1 LYLLGDGGSGALG
14 VKEIVKWMNARG
26 YRTRRGKSFGVG
38 QLHKLLTNTVY
49 IGRWKFNQASSK
61 TRKRKADD
69 EVIEIPVPAIVEL
82 DTFEQVRQLH
92 ARSPKRQP
100 PRMTTGPILLTG
112 LAVCA
117 TCRGGMT
124 LRTGTSKGGRVYR
137 YYTCS
142 NCATKG
148 KGRSIPTGKLDV
160 LVTDHLLERLFK
172 PERLALIL
180 GSLSSRRA
188 EQAAALN
195 TRIVCLQRE
204 MIEADDKLKR
214 LYRLVEDGLT
224 DLDEMLQDRLHT
236 LKADRDRAKAAL
248 ERAKE
253 YSVSHIRID
262 PALIER
268 FGRTIRENFS
278 TGSVPFRKAYL
289 RSPIDVIEVAD
300 HQIHIKGNKEL
311 LEKAVLASQNAQPW
325 CSQASLSGAP
335 ERIRTSDPQIRSLV
349 LYPAELRARVAQ
361 CTGDVRRRCR
371 RVGNSP

>member
-1 LYLLGDGGSGALG
+1 
-14 VKEIVKWMNARG
+14 
-26 YRTRRGKSFGVG
+26 
-38 QLHKLLTNTVY
+38 
-49 IGRWKFNQASSK
+49 
-61 TRKRKADD
+61 
-69 EVIEIPVPAIVEL
+69 
-82 DTFEQVRQLH
+82 
-92 ARSPKRQP
+92 
-100 PRMTTGPILLTG
+100 
-112 LAVCA
+112 
-117 TCRGGMT
+117 MT

-148 KGRSIPTGKLDV
+148 KTACKGRSIPMGKLDA

-180 GSLSSRRA
+180 APLSSRRA

-195 TRIVCLQRE
+195 SRIVCLQRE

-224 DLDEMLQDRLHT
+224 DLDEVLKDRLHI

-268 FGRTIRENFS
+268 FGSTMREKFS

-289 RSPIDVIEVAD
+289 RSLIDAVEVDD
-300 HQIHIKGNKEL
+300 HQIRIKGNKEL
-311 LEKAVLASQNAQPW
+311 LEKAVLASQSGQSW
-325 CSQASLSGAP
+325 CSQ
-335 ERIRTSDPQIRSLV
+335 TSTRWRSL
-349 LYPAELRARVAQ
+349 
-361 CTGDVRRRCR
+361 GDSNPCFRRE
-371 RVGNSP
+371 SL